1 MIHFMFHLHEC
12 GVVTEDEEGRDLP
25 DFESA
30 RHYAEIA
37 ARAIMCSE
45 LEDGDICLGCHIEIE
60 NRDTGERHIV
70 AFRDVVRIVGE

>member
-1 MIHFMFHLHEC
+1 MTHFLFHLHEC

-30 RHYAEIA
+30 RHHAEIA
-37 ARAIMCSE
+37 ARAIICAE